1 MKIYIVSFQSKE
13 NNETKN
19 TSLFWKR
26 AVVTVG
32 TAGGVGQSAP
42 SRSAPARQEACV
54 IFSGAL
60 SPAPG

>member
-42 SRSAPARQEACV
+42 RSSALAQQEACV

-60 SPAPG
+60 SPEPG